1 MLVDRVEA
9 SAIEVEI
16 WQCLRESNMIW
27 LQESWK
33 EDHEKKDELNTS
45 CKPPDETKAKK
56 KRTKAW
62 RFRKYQMERR
72 NFVPRLRNVNV
83 NLCFF
88 RCFIL
93 LLWFM
98 EIHYLDV
105 TRGCVLAVL
114 GYTYLNNM
122 CIHMDNFLYGVLQ
135 SIADYGIETWKISWA
150 SSNDS
155 VRASSLFCPTSET
168 AVRDFEAE
176 PLWHLWFDALHQR
189 MTELQNDGGRVWV
202 WEDVG
207 NIF

>member
-9 SAIEVEI
+9 SAIAVEI

-88 RCFIL
+88 PVLHFASLIYGNPL
-93 LLWFM
+93 F
-98 EIHYLDV
+98 
-105 TRGCVLAVL
+105 GCYKGLRLSSSRLYIFKQYVYSH
-114 GYTYLNNM
+114 GQ
-122 CIHMDNFLYGVLQ
+122 FLVWRVAIYC
-135 SIADYGIETWKISWA
+135 W
-150 SSNDS
+150 
-155 VRASSLFCPTSET
+155 
-168 AVRDFEAE
+168 
-176 PLWHLWFDALHQR
+176 LWHWD
-189 MTELQNDGGRVWV
+189 V
-202 WEDVG
+202 ED
-207 NIF
+207 FMSKQ

>member
-1 MLVDRVEA
+1 MSWTPAA
-9 SAIEVEI
+9 SHLMKQRPRKRGPRHEGS
-16 WQCLRESNMIW
+16 ESTK
-27 LQESWK
+27 WK
-33 EDHEKKDELNTS
+33 EEIS
-45 CKPPDETKAKK
+45 YPDSETLMSI
-56 KRTKAW
+56 
-62 RFRKYQMERR
+62 Y
-72 NFVPRLRNVNV
+72 V
-83 NLCFF
+83 FF

-150 SSNDS
+150 SSKDS
-155 VRASSLFCPTSET
+155 VRASSLFCPTNET